1 MRCSFSRDRAF
12 GGSDDSNKE
21 LKQKH
26 KRPEKHAQQEG
37 DLGQKKARLEK
48 EKKAQM
54 SAMEQASHGPEPHQK
69 DEGHSD

>member
-1 MRCSFSRDRAF
+1 MTA
-12 GGSDDSNKE
+12 NKE

-26 KRPEKHAQQEG
+26 KSPEKHAQPQA

-48 EKKAQM
+48 EKEAQL
-54 SAMEQASHGPEPHQK
+54 SAMGQASGHAPHASKPHQK